1 MLPVDLLYKCATQ
14 GTIHSNLKP
23 ASKISN
29 TDLHIPKQRNTKA
42 LIALG
47 LVCFF
52 WGTTWVASKQGVK
65 YMPALQM
72 AGLRQFMG
80 GVIYVLYFMF
90 KGVRFPRGKE
100 WRTIFILSV
109 LNFLLSNGLATWG
122 VRFISAGLA
131 SIISAIFPL
140 WLVII
145 GMFSSK
151 AKLPV
156 KMIVGLL
163 LGFAGI
169 CVIFYE
175 HLPDFFR
182 PDFRFGIFIS
192 LVATITWAF
201 GTLYTK
207 KHASG
212 FNPYYSLG
220 LQMVISGAALMAVCK
235 TTNEW
240 IAISSIPWQS
250 WAAIAFLLIFS
261 SIICFVAYVY
271 ALQHLPTQQ
280 VSLYAYVNP
289 IVAIA
294 LSRLLFG
301 ELLTPFIVIGVLI
314 TLYGVY
320 LVNRSITKII

>member
-1 MLPVDLLYKCATQ
+1 MAGSVINID
-14 GTIHSNLKP
+14 
-23 ASKISN
+23 
-29 TDLHIPKQRNTKA
+29 HIKAKQTRPKA
-42 LIALG
+42 LFALG

-72 AGLRQFMG
+72 AGIRQFLG
-80 GVIYVLYFMF
+80 GVLYVVYFMARGF
-90 KGVRFPRGKE
+90 RFPKGKE
-100 WRTIFILSV
+100 WGTILILSL

-122 VRFISAGLA
+122 VRFVSAGLA

-140 WLVII
+140 WLVLI

-151 AKLPV
+151 SRLPV
-156 KMIVGLL
+156 KMMVGLL

-175 HLPDFFR
+175 HLPDFLR

-192 LVATITWAF
+192 LVATLTWAI

-220 LQMVISGAALMAVCK
+220 LQMLFSGAALMVILNG
-235 TTNEW
+235 TNDW
-240 IAISSIPWQS
+240 IPIASIPWQS
-250 WAAIAFLLIFS
+250 WTAIAFLLIFS

-294 LSRLLFG
+294 LSTLLFD

-320 LVNRSITKII
+320 LVNRSISKII

>member
-1 MLPVDLLYKCATQ
+1 MSSESVMT
-14 GTIHSNLKP
+14 
-23 ASKISN
+23 N
-29 TDLHIPKQRNTKA
+29 TEVGAPMQHKTKA
-42 LIALG
+42 LFALG

-72 AGLRQFMG
+72 AGLRQFLG
-80 GVIYVLYFMF
+80 GVMYAAFFIA
-90 KGVRFPRGKE
+90 KGARFPQRKE
-100 WRTIFILSV
+100 WQVIIVLSI
-109 LNFLLSNGLATWG
+109 LNFLFSNGLSTWG

-140 WLVII
+140 WIVVIGI
-145 GMFSSK
+145 FSSK
-151 AKLPV
+151 SKLPV
-156 KMIVGLL
+156 KMIIGLL

-175 HLPDFFR
+175 HLADFFR

-192 LVATITWAF
+192 VTATLTWAF

-220 LQMVISGAALMAVCK
+220 LQMMISGAVLMGVCK
-235 TTNEW
+235 STNDW
-240 IAISSIPWQS
+240 IPILSIPWQS

-261 SIICFVAYVY
+261 SILCFVAYVY

-289 IVAIA
+289 IVAIT
-294 LSRLLFG
+294 LSHLVFG
-301 ELLTPFIVIGVLI
+301 ELLTPFIVVGVLI

>member
-1 MLPVDLLYKCATQ
+1 MSKDLMA
-14 GTIHSNLKP
+14 GSVIN
-23 ASKISN
+23 I
-29 TDLHIPKQRNTKA
+29 DHIKAKQTRPKA
-42 LIALG
+42 LFALG

-72 AGLRQFMG
+72 AGIRQFLG
-80 GVIYVLYFMF
+80 GVLYVVYFMARGF
-90 KGVRFPRGKE
+90 RFPKGKE
-100 WRTIFILSV
+100 WGTILILSL

-122 VRFISAGLA
+122 VRFVSAGLA

-140 WLVII
+140 WLVLI

-151 AKLPV
+151 SKLPV
-156 KMIVGLL
+156 KMMVGLL

-175 HLPDFFR
+175 HLSDFLR

-192 LVATITWAF
+192 LVATLTWAI

-220 LQMVISGAALMAVCK
+220 LQMLISGAALMGICK
-235 TTNEW
+235 GSNDW
-240 IAISSIPWQS
+240 IPISSIPWQS

-261 SIICFVAYVY
+261 SVICFVAYVY

-294 LSRLLFG
+294 LSTLLFD

-320 LVNRSITKII
+320 LVNRSISKII

>member
-1 MLPVDLLYKCATQ
+1 MSSEPVIK
-14 GTIHSNLKP
+14 
-23 ASKISN
+23 N
-29 TDLHIPKQRNTKA
+29 TEVGAPMQPKTKA
-42 LIALG
+42 LFALG

-72 AGLRQFMG
+72 AGLRQFLG
-80 GVIYVLYFMF
+80 GVMYAAFFIA
-90 KGVRFPRGKE
+90 KGARFPQRKE
-100 WRTIFILSV
+100 WQIIIVLSI
-109 LNFLLSNGLATWG
+109 LNFLFSNGLSTWG
-122 VRFISAGLA
+122 VRFISEGLA

-140 WLVII
+140 WIVVIGI
-145 GMFSSK
+145 FSSK
-151 AKLPV
+151 SKLPV
-156 KMIVGLL
+156 KMIIGLL

-175 HLPDFFR
+175 HLADFFR

-192 LVATITWAF
+192 VTATLTWAF

-220 LQMVISGAALMAVCK
+220 LQMMISGAVLMGVCK
-235 TTNEW
+235 STNDW
-240 IAISSIPWQS
+240 IPILSIPWQS

-261 SIICFVAYVY
+261 SILCFVAYVY

-289 IVAIA
+289 IVAIT
-294 LSRLLFG
+294 LSHLVFG
-301 ELLTPFIVIGVLI
+301 ELLTPFIVVGVLI